1 MWSGFSRLWV
11 GSSFKAC
18 KLLWLS
24 INIAVLI
31 VSIEKGSFNA
41 RRVAELQPHAVTVNG
56 KWYTRRVFCVCVCV
70 CVCVCLCV
78 YVYVYLCA
86 LKVKI

>member
-1 MWSGFSRLWV
+1 MWSGFSRLRV

-24 INIAVLI
+24 INRAILI

-41 RRVAELQPHAVTVNG
+41 KRVAEFQPHAVTING

-70 CVCVCLCV
+70 CVCVFMFI
-78 YVYVYLCA
+78 YIYIHIY
-86 LKVKI
+86 IYI